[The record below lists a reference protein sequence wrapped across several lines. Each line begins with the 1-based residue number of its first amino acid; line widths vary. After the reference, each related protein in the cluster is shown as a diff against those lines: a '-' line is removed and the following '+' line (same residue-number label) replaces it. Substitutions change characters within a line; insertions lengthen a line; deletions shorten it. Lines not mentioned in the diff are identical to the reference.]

1 MNDRISQD
9 VLSSLCEQV
18 KKNNRID
25 PTFNEKYHVKTG
37 LRNPDGSG
45 VMAGLTKI
53 CSVHGYVISEGEKEP
68 TDGKLIYR
76 GIDVRDIVTG
86 AAAEGRFGFEETV
99 WLFLFGE
106 LPTAEQL
113 ERFQSIL
120 ALCRELPEYF
130 AEDIIIKTPSKDIMN
145 KLQRCVLG
153 LYAYD
158 DNPDDTSLMNVLMQ
172 SINLIALMPSMMVW
186 AYQVKRRHFDHE
198 SMFIHPN
205 NTAHH
210 TAEFILSSLRPNR
223 EFTDVEAKLL
233 DLCLILH
240 AEHGGGNNST
250 FTTRVVT
257 SSGTDTYSAIGA
269 AIGSLKGP
277 RHGGA
282 NIKVMAMLENIKA
295 GVKNHKDK
303 GEIKDYLIK
312 IMKKEAGDG
321 SGLIYGMGHAVYTLS
336 DPRAIILKEN
346 ARNLAHEKG
355 YGDDFDLLEAVEE
368 LTPEVFAE
376 FKGDTKDI
384 CANVDLYSGLVY
396 KSLNIPPELY
406 TPIFAVART
415 AGWCAHRIE
424 EIATCNRIIRPAY
437 KAIMKKRDYTP
448 ISER

>member
-53 CSVHGYVISEGEKEP
+53 CSVHGYVIREGEKEP

-303 GEIKDYLIK
+303 GEIKDYLVK

>member
-76 GIDVRDIVTG
+76 GIDARDIVTG

-303 GEIKDYLIK
+303 GEIKDYLVK

>member
-113 ERFQSIL
+113 ERFQSKL

>member
-1 MNDRISQD
+1 
-9 VLSSLCEQV
+9 
-18 KKNNRID
+18 
-25 PTFNEKYHVKTG
+25 
-37 LRNPDGSG
+37 
-45 VMAGLTKI
+45 
-53 CSVHGYVISEGEKEP
+53 
-68 TDGKLIYR
+68 
-76 GIDVRDIVTG
+76 
-86 AAAEGRFGFEETV
+86 
-99 WLFLFGE
+99 
-106 LPTAEQL
+106 
-113 ERFQSIL
+113 
-120 ALCRELPEYF
+120 
-130 AEDIIIKTPSKDIMN
+130 MN

-223 EFTDVEAKLL
+223 EFTDIEAKLL

-240 AEHGGGNNST
+240 ADHGGGNNST

-282 NIKVMAMLENIKA
+282 NIKVMAMLEDIKA

-303 GEIKDYLIK
+303 GEIKDYLVK

-376 FKGDTKDI
+376 FKGDTKNI

-424 EIATCNRIIRPAY
+424 EIATCGRIIRPAY

>member
-76 GIDVRDIVTG
+76 GIDVCDIVTG

-303 GEIKDYLIK
+303 GEIKDYLVK

>member
-1 MNDRISQD
+1 MNNRISQD

-53 CSVHGYVISEGEKEP
+53 CNVHGYVISEGEKEP
-68 TDGKLIYR
+68 IDGRLIYR
-76 GIDVRDIVTG
+76 GIDVNDIVKG
-86 AAAEGRFGFEETV
+86 AAADGRFGFEETV

-106 LPTAEQL
+106 LPNEQQL
-113 ERFQSIL
+113 KDFREAL
-120 ALCRELPEYF
+120 AMCRELPEYF
-130 AEDIIIKTPSKDIMN
+130 AEDIIMKTPSKDIMN

-158 DNPDDTSLMNVLMQ
+158 DNPDDTSLMNVLEQ
-172 SINLIALMPSMMVW
+172 SINLIALMPSMMVH

-205 NTAHH
+205 NIEHH
-210 TAEFILSSLRPNR
+210 TAEFILSSLRPDR
-223 EFTDVEAKLL
+223 EFTDEEAKLL
-233 DLCLILH
+233 DLCLVLH

-282 NIKVMAMLENIKA
+282 NIKVMSMLDNIKS
-295 GVKNHKDK
+295 GVKNHRDM
-303 GEIKDYLIK
+303 GEIKDYLVR

-336 DPRAIILKEN
+336 DPRAIILKDN
-346 ARNLAHEKG
+346 ARNLAEAKG
-355 YGDDFDLLEAVEE
+355 FGDDFALLEAVET
-368 LTPEVFAE
+368 LTPEIFAE
-376 FKGDTKDI
+376 FKGDSKNI

-396 KSLNIPPELY
+396 KALGIPPELY

-424 EIATCNRIIRPAY
+424 EIATCGRIIRPAY
-437 KAIMKKRDYTP
+437 KAIMKSREYT
-448 ISER
+448 SMTER

>member
-76 GIDVRDIVTG
+76 GIDVRDIVAG

-113 ERFQSIL
+113 EHFQSLL

-223 EFTDVEAKLL
+223 EFTDIEAKLL

-240 AEHGGGNNST
+240 ADHGGGNNST

-282 NIKVMAMLENIKA
+282 NIKVMAMLEDIKA

-303 GEIKDYLIK
+303 GEIKDYLVK

-376 FKGDTKDI
+376 FKGDTKNI

-424 EIATCNRIIRPAY
+424 EIATCGRIIRPAY

>member
-1 MNDRISQD
+1 
-9 VLSSLCEQV
+9 
-18 KKNNRID
+18 
-25 PTFNEKYHVKTG
+25 
-37 LRNPDGSG
+37 
-45 VMAGLTKI
+45 MAGLTKI

-76 GIDVRDIVTG
+76 GIDVRDIVSG

-113 ERFQSIL
+113 EHFQSLL
-120 ALCRELPEYF
+120 AICRELPEYF

-205 NTAHH
+205 NPAHH

-282 NIKVMAMLENIKA
+282 NIKVMAMLEDIKA

-303 GEIKDYLIK
+303 GEIKDYLVK
-312 IMKKEAGDG
+312 IMKREAGDG

-346 ARNLAHEKG
+346 ARSLAHEKG

-376 FKGDTKDI
+376 FKGDTKNI

-424 EIATCNRIIRPAY
+424 EIATCGRIIRPAY
-437 KAIMKKRDYTP
+437 KAIMKKREYTP

>member
-76 GIDVRDIVTG
+76 GIDVRDIVAG

-113 ERFQSIL
+113 EHFQSLL

-223 EFTDVEAKLL
+223 EFTDIEAKLL
-233 DLCLILH
+233 DLSLIH
-240 AEHGGGNNST
+240 
-250 FTTRVVT
+250 
-257 SSGTDTYSAIGA
+257 I
-269 AIGSLKGP
+269 
-277 RHGGA
+277 
-282 NIKVMAMLENIKA
+282 
-295 GVKNHKDK
+295 
-303 GEIKDYLIK
+303 
-312 IMKKEAGDG
+312 
-321 SGLIYGMGHAVYTLS
+321 
-336 DPRAIILKEN
+336 
-346 ARNLAHEKG
+346 
-355 YGDDFDLLEAVEE
+355 
-368 LTPEVFAE
+368 
-376 FKGDTKDI
+376 
-384 CANVDLYSGLVY
+384 
-396 KSLNIPPELY
+396 
-406 TPIFAVART
+406 
-415 AGWCAHRIE
+415 
-424 EIATCNRIIRPAY
+424 
-437 KAIMKKRDYTP
+437 
-448 ISER
+448 

>member
-1 MNDRISQD
+1 MNDRILQD

-76 GIDVRDIVTG
+76 GIDVRDIVAG

-113 ERFQSIL
+113 EHFQSLL

-223 EFTDVEAKLL
+223 EFTDIEAKLL

-240 AEHGGGNNST
+240 ADHGGGNNST

-282 NIKVMAMLENIKA
+282 NIKVMAMLEDIKA

-303 GEIKDYLIK
+303 GEIKDYLVK

-376 FKGDTKDI
+376 FKGDTKNI

-424 EIATCNRIIRPAY
+424 EIATCGRIIRPAY